1 MFIVEYFGNFLCT
14 IKIYG
19 RYLQVKIIVLYYSQL
34 IIFLTL
40 NSEQSDKN
48 PPNDN
53 GLTPFHLSCAY
64 GHIKIV
70 EIFVKNSVILNI
82 DLNSVTYTCGWTGF
96 HCACQN
102 GQLEIAE
109 FLMENSDIFDIDVTG
124 FILLE
129 TSVIAKNSTYVAIS
143 VAESADLRL

>member
-1 MFIVEYFGNFLCT
+1 M
-14 IKIYG
+14 
-19 RYLQVKIIVLYYSQL
+19 
-34 IIFLTL
+34 
-40 NSEQSDKN
+40 
-48 PPNDN
+48 
-53 GLTPFHLSCAY
+53 TPFHLSCAY

-102 GQLEIAE
+102 GQLKIAE

-143 VAESADLRL
+143 VAESAD

>member
-1 MFIVEYFGNFLCT
+1 M
-14 IKIYG
+14 
-19 RYLQVKIIVLYYSQL
+19 
-34 IIFLTL
+34 
-40 NSEQSDKN
+40 
-48 PPNDN
+48 
-53 GLTPFHLSCAY
+53 
-64 GHIKIV
+64 
-70 EIFVKNSVILNI
+70 ILNI

-129 TSVIAKNSTYVAIS
+129 TSVIAKNSTYLAIS
-143 VAESADLRL
+143 VAESAD

>member
-1 MFIVEYFGNFLCT
+1 MFIVEYFGNFSMHNQDLWEVFAIENNCF
-14 IKIYG
+14 
-19 RYLQVKIIVLYYSQL
+19 VLLPIHYFFKLY
-34 IIFLTL
+34 
-40 NSEQSDKN
+40 SEQSDKN

-102 GQLEIAE
+102 GQLKIAE

-129 TSVIAKNSTYVAIS
+129 TSVIAKNSTYLAIS
-143 VAESADLRL
+143 VAESAD